1 MGRWTK
7 VPRGCRQ
14 RDHASSGRL
23 HNPPLAQPGPLSDPR
38 AQDYPESILSRTS
51 GQLLGL
57 SPRARGTSERRGRC
71 ALRQTCFSVGL
82 LLGSTNDPPS
92 RSPRRSNDNAR
103 RVVAQHAASERH
115 YRVPPWTWW
124 QLPPSQRLV
133 AVILRRRVR
142 FPSTSAIGRCL
153 RGGWNLASSL
163 SPRSAAEAPPR
174 DPPSSASGFTAD
186 TARLV

>member
-1 MGRWTK
+1 VGRWTK
-7 VPRGCRQ
+7 VPGGCRQ

-23 HNPPLAQPGPLSDPR
+23 HSPPLAQPGRLSDPR

-57 SPRARGTSERRGRC
+57 SPRARGTSELRGRC

-92 RSPRRSNDNAR
+92 RSPRRSDDNAR
-103 RVVAQHAASERH
+103 KVLAQHAASERH
-115 YRVPPWTWW
+115 YRVPPWSCQLTRW
-124 QLPPSQRLV
+124 QLPPSKRLV
-133 AVILRRRVR
+133 AVILM
-142 FPSTSAIGRCL
+142 
-153 RGGWNLASSL
+153 
-163 SPRSAAEAPPR
+163 SPARMAEACRALVAATAEAPPR

-186 TARLV
+186 TARLA